1 MQINVYFEGNA
12 GLKVGFERLFAELRP
27 TVRETGSDIKFIAA
41 RDGPRDYRTALRTNR
56 SAWNI
61 LLKDSEGPI
70 PAQLTTLCKKLGI
83 DPAHAKHVFWMVE
96 LMESWFLADPKAV
109 AAYYGAKG
117 FALKALGNPDDVET
131 ISKST
136 VLRRL
141 KQAAAKCL
149 KGPYDKVA
157 HAPALL
163 VGLDPILVQKHA
175 PHCKK
180 LFDAVKAKL
189 KA

>member
-83 DPAHAKHVFWMVE
+83 DPAHAKHVFWMVPGRSQSGRC
-96 LMESWFLADPKAV
+96 L
-109 AAYYGAKG
+109 
-117 FALKALGNPDDVET
+117 
-131 ISKST
+131 
-136 VLRRL
+136 LRR
-141 KQAAAKCL
+141 QGIRA
-149 KGPYDKVA
+149 
-157 HAPALL
+157 
-163 VGLDPILVQKHA
+163 
-175 PHCKK
+175 
-180 LFDAVKAKL
+180 
-189 KA
+189 